1 MNKKLTDYMSDTF
14 KVFGYFHVIKQNVKA
29 YTVHMP
35 DSSNEQKVKLYV
47 QVQGL
52 NSLQGREFM
61 SII

>member
-1 MNKKLTDYMSDTF
+1 MKKKLKDYMSDTF
-14 KVFGYFHVIKQNVKA
+14 KVFGHFHVIKQNVKA
-29 YTVHMP
+29 YAVHMP
-35 DSSNEQKVKLYV
+35 DSSNEQKVKLHV